1 MAVDIIARGMAASG
15 VKLGSDGKIP
25 ADLLPSYVDDI
36 TDLIAVD
43 SAAPAQCSEGDKYY
57 NTTDKLIYTATG
69 TNTWGSTGET
79 PEDGK
84 IYLNI
89 SANPATSYRWSGT
102 DLVEVGQDLS
112 NYMTL
117 DSAQTVTGVKTFSNL
132 PESSATPTTNNQLA
146 NKKYVDDTVNAENK
160 NVEYL
165 GYANDYTPENRL
177 DITNF
182 KKGIYL
188 LTGNASGTIK
198 LPSYLYLTCT
208 KDGVVHNSDIQL
220 NLYKIDYEFTSCLWL
235 IIDKPISEANIEE
248 NFGALAVS
256 GIYDSYQIV
265 YNRLYLQLSTN
276 GIAYIPNRRIINY
289 SLIDMAQNIIAKKTF
304 TVLPE
309 SSVVPT
315 TDNQLVNKKYVDD
328 NAGGYSNMFS
338 TDVNSFNNDATTR
351 EKVAEFITKNK
362 GNMVFFCIAASPTT
376 SYNSPTSGAAIFKMY
391 VNGIFS
397 SANYHGVKITGSPYG
412 ESYQS
417 GSVLDVGGLEIKG
430 TWSNDIFTLTSASVY
445 TTDTA
450 DCYLSTSRN
459 VNFVPTAA
467 GHPTTKRYVDDNISE
482 NTWLLTDNAG
492 LFNKLYVTSSS
503 ALSTDV
509 PQTTVEYLG
518 SGVYTLS
525 YTYTTDQVVTPATR
539 YILHLV
545 KSTTGSIWTQDVYCD
560 IYIKRNNTN
569 VLTTKTETF
578 KLNGVSS
585 PETYTS
591 VDFKFDLNITEP
603 FSIQSGDVFQIQ
615 IHTQGGQFG
624 GSLYSSSVNPTYISQ
639 CTNGINAQY
648 VYDTIDGVTY
658 SQHDINAM
666 IGNINT
672 VLATLTTP
680 NNGGGN

>member
-15 VKLGSDGKIP
+15 VKVGSDGKIP

-112 NYMTL
+112 NYITL

-132 PESSATPTTNNQLA
+132 PESSATPTTNNQL
-146 NKKYVDDTVNAENK
+146 
-160 NVEYL
+160 
-165 GYANDYTPENRL
+165 
-177 DITNF
+177 
-182 KKGIYL
+182 
-188 LTGNASGTIK
+188 
-198 LPSYLYLTCT
+198 
-208 KDGVVHNSDIQL
+208 
-220 NLYKIDYEFTSCLWL
+220 
-235 IIDKPISEANIEE
+235 
-248 NFGALAVS
+248 
-256 GIYDSYQIV
+256 
-265 YNRLYLQLSTN
+265 
-276 GIAYIPNRRIINY
+276 
-289 SLIDMAQNIIAKKTF
+289 
-304 TVLPE
+304 
-309 SSVVPT
+309 
-315 TDNQLVNKKYVDD
+315 VNKKYVDD
-328 NAGGYSNMFS
+328 NAGGYSDMFS
-338 TDVNSFNNDATTR
+338 TDVNSFNNDETTR
-351 EKVAEFITKNK
+351 AKVAEFITKNK
-362 GNMVFFCIAASPTT
+362 GNMVFFCIAASPAT

-430 TWSNDIFTLTSASVY
+430 TWSNDVFTLTSASVY
-445 TTDTA
+445 TTDTV

-459 VNFVPTAA
+459 VNFTPTAA
-467 GHPTTKRYVDDNISE
+467 GHPTTKKYVDDNISE

-672 VLATLTTP
+672 ILATLTTP